1 MNGMP
6 SRVTTMAREYPA
18 SVIRKMFTLAGQKP
32 DAVRLTVGEPDF
44 STPEHIKD
52 AAIAAIRDNE
62 TRYVATA
69 GLPELREAIAA
80 KYALRWGRPLGP
92 DNVMVTVGG
101 MEALSLALDVSVNAG
116 DDVLVPDP
124 AFPNYLG
131 QVHRIGAR
139 AVPVPVRESDG
150 FKLRAG
156 DVEAAITGRTAA
168 IILNS
173 PSNPLGSVM
182 DAADLAA
189 IARLA
194 DRRSLTIISDE
205 VYDEIVFDG
214 VPHVSIANAAA
225 GFDRFLVVNSFSK
238 SYAMTGWRCGFVIG
252 AEDLIAP
259 MPIVQEGIASSLPPF
274 IQRAAVAALT
284 GPQDAIRAMVASYQQ
299 RRDLITERLNAID
312 GVRSLTPEATFYAWA
327 NAASLG
333 LPSWDL
339 AVDLLETQNL
349 AVIPGS
355 AFGTR
360 GEGYLRLSFAASIES
375 IEIACQRLER
385 YVRARRP

>member
-1 MNGMP
+1 MT
-6 SRVTTMAREYPA
+6 SRITTMAREYPA
-18 SVIRKMFTLAGQKP
+18 SSIRKMFTLAGRKP
-32 DAVRLTVGEPDF
+32 DAVTLTVGQPDF

-52 AAIAAIRDNE
+52 AAIAAIRANE
-62 TRYVATA
+62 TRYVANA

-80 KYALRWGRPLGP
+80 KYAPRWGRPLGP
-92 DNVMVTVGG
+92 DNVMITVGG
-101 MEALSLALDVSVNAG
+101 MEALSLALDVSVTAG

-124 AFPNYLG
+124 GFPNYLG
-131 QVHRIGAR
+131 QIHRIGAR

-156 DVEAAITGRTAA
+156 DVEAAVTGRTAA

-182 DAADLAA
+182 DGADLAA
-189 IARLA
+189 IAELA
-194 DRRSLTIISDE
+194 DRRGITIVSDE

-214 VPHVSIANAAA
+214 APHVSIANAAP

-252 AEDLIAP
+252 AADLVAP
-259 MPIVQEGIASSLPPF
+259 MAIMQEGIVSSLPPF
-274 IQRAAVAALT
+274 IQRAAVAALA
-284 GPQDAIRAMVASYQQ
+284 GPQDAVRAMVASYQQ
-299 RRDLITERLNAID
+299 RRDLITERLNAIE
-312 GVRSLTPEATFYAWA
+312 GVRSLKPEATFYAWA
-327 NAASLG
+327 NVASLG

-339 AVDLLETQNL
+339 AVDLLETQNV
-349 AVIPGS
+349 AVVPGS
-355 AFGTR
+355 AFGAR
-360 GEGYLRLSFAASIES
+360 GEGYLRLSFAASIDS

>member
-1 MNGMP
+1 
-6 SRVTTMAREYPA
+6 
-18 SVIRKMFTLAGQKP
+18 
-32 DAVRLTVGEPDF
+32 
-44 STPEHIKD
+44 
-52 AAIAAIRDNE
+52 
-62 TRYVATA
+62 
-69 GLPELREAIAA
+69 
-80 KYALRWGRPLGP
+80 
-92 DNVMVTVGG
+92 
-101 MEALSLALDVSVNAG
+101 VSVKAG

-131 QVHRIGAR
+131 QIHRIGAR

-150 FKLRAG
+150 FKLRAS

-173 PSNPLGSVM
+173 PSNPLGSVI

-194 DRRSLTIISDE
+194 DRRGVMIVSDE

-214 VPHVSIANAAA
+214 VPYVSIANAAP

-252 AEDLIAP
+252 AADLIAP
-259 MPIVQEGIASSLPPF
+259 MPIMQEGIASCAPPF
-274 IQRAAVAALT
+274 IQRA
-284 GPQDAIRAMVASYQQ
+284 AMVASYQQ
-299 RRDLITERLNAID
+299 RRDLITGWLNGID
-312 GVRSLTPEATFYAWA
+312 GVRSLKPEATFYAWA
-327 NAASLG
+327 NVASLG

-339 AVDLLETQNL
+339 AVDLLETQNVAL
-349 AVIPGS
+349 VPGS

-360 GEGYLRLSFAASIES
+360 GEGYLRLSFAASIDS
-375 IEIACQRLER
+375 IEIACQRLES